1 MTSLRA
7 RVQSRACCFSAFVL
21 VVFSSLAVQTL
32 AQPQASDR
40 ARQPLDGMRFRATI
54 VKDAH
59 GDAPK
64 KPLIDELDFHNG
76 KFSSA
81 ICKRFN
87 FAEAPYWVRMESGRV
102 RFMAELQ
109 SPTDG
114 TMLWKGTVEGRVL
127 NGTMRWTKKRWY
139 WTINSEHK
147 IRGEIDNADSAAS
160 PAK

>member
-1 MTSLRA
+1 MTSLRV
-7 RVQSRACCFSAFVL
+7 RVQASTCCISAFVL
-21 VVFSSLAVQTL
+21 VVFSLFAGPAFAQAQTSNR
-32 AQPQASDR
+32 PG
-40 ARQPLDGMRFRATI
+40 QPLDGMRFKATI

-64 KPLIDELDFHNG
+64 QPLIDELDFHNG
-76 KFSSA
+76 NFSSA

-87 FAEAPYWVRMESGRV
+87 FTEAPYWVRMESGRV

-114 TMLWKGTVEGRVL
+114 TMLWKGTVEGGVL

-139 WTINSEHK
+139 WTIDAEHK
-147 IRGEIDNADSAAS
+147 IRGEIDNTDPAAS

>member
-7 RVQSRACCFSAFVL
+7 RVLLVIRYLSAFV
-21 VVFSSLAVQTL
+21 VVMFSLLSGPSFAQAQT
-32 AQPQASDR
+32 SDR
-40 ARQPLDGMRFRATI
+40 AGQPLDGMRFKATI

-64 KPLIDELDFHNG
+64 QPLIDELDFHDGN
-76 KFSSA
+76 FSST

-87 FAEAPYWVRMESGRV
+87 FADAPYWVRMESGRV

-114 TMLWKGTVEGRVL
+114 TMLWKGTVEGGVL

-139 WTINSEHK
+139 WTIDAEHK
-147 IRGEIDNADSAAS
+147 IRGEIDNADFAAS